1 MSNRENRR
9 PEFRVGKYV
18 DSTEPNEIHDALVSR
33 VGPFDHFS
41 KSVPSITK
49 QEYHPSSG
57 FLGLLE
63 LFLTNHV
70 NDCVQE
76 LFEWTQFRQIT
87 RQKRRIIAKNLM
99 IGKIGLLQGI
109 RQKFSK
115 ENLKI
120 AKRSFAS
127 KSKIFL

>member
-41 KSVPSITK
+41 KNVPSITK

-63 LFLTNHV
+63 YSFSQL
-70 NDCVQE
+70 
-76 LFEWTQFRQIT
+76 R
-87 RQKRRIIAKNLM
+87 KRIISGVVRMDSVPSNRPTKYPSNYSKKPNDRKNRPPTRNSSKIYRKSFSEAKM
-99 IGKIGLLQGI
+99 KA
-109 RQKFSK
+109 
-115 ENLKI
+115 
-120 AKRSFAS
+120 AKRSLA
-127 KSKIFL
+127 

>member
-1 MSNRENRR
+1 LSLESGFSSPEASFEMSNRENRR

-63 LFLTNHV
+63 HF
-70 NDCVQE
+70 
-76 LFEWTQFRQIT
+76 FSIT
-87 RQKRRIIAKNLM
+87 
-99 IGKIGLLQGI
+99 
-109 RQKFSK
+109 
-115 ENLKI
+115 
-120 AKRSFAS
+120 
-127 KSKIFL
+127 